1 MTKRCMIDIETL
13 GTDNDAVIIQIGAV
27 IFNEQGMLETFE
39 SKINVDCQQERS
51 TTAGTL
57 AFWFKQDVSLYDVIG
72 DEDLQVALMRL
83 KKFLKGKKVEEF
95 WSKGSFDFNLLDNA
109 FKSYSMRP
117 PWHYGQVR
125 CFRTMFKLP
134 VPRNIDKNE
143 TLHDALSDAIHQ
155 ATELNEILNAISY
168 LWKETQTAKQECNE

>member
-1 MTKRCMIDIETL
+1 MIDIETL

-39 SKINVDCQQERS
+39 SKINIDSQQDRS

-57 AFWFKQDVSLYDVIG
+57 AFWFKQDVSLYDIVG
-72 DEDLQVALMRL
+72 KDDLQVALMNL
-83 KKFLKGKKVEEF
+83 KKFLKGKKVQEF
-95 WSKGSFDFNLLDNA
+95 WSKGSFDFNLLHNA
-109 FKSYSMRP
+109 FTSYSMRP

-125 CFRTMFKLP
+125 CFRTMCNLP

-155 ATELNEILNAISY
+155 ATELNLILNAISY
-168 LWKETQTAKQECNE
+168 LWKEATIAEQGCD